1 MNGVGGQLDFGGTA
15 FEGFAFLDGERVETA
30 LDLLREP
37 EDPQG
42 GDAGAEPRRRLRK
55 RKKSSSNAN
64 TNLLVLTD
72 RRIIHLVDNPRERE
86 SVFVSL
92 SDVSAVRVEA
102 QRPGRAAGFVWGGIS
117 ILAAALLW
125 AVWDRPVLDA
135 VAAGVVALMGLYI
148 VWDYI
153 TAPHAVQMIISA
165 GSSQMAM
172 GVHES
177 ISTQRMNG
185 FANSVFE
192 AKSNVH
198 YRGVGESTRAAASAD
213 EHGDAEVTDDSH
225 EHGDGEAADDSHEH
239 GDGEAPDDS
248 HEDGDGEATGDS
260 HEGGER
266 EAPDDS
272 SEPSGSDRVDGGES
286 LERPGDDSSP
296 AVGSSGQ
303 S

>member
-1 MNGVGGQLDFGGTA
+1 MNSVGGQLDFEGTA
-15 FEGFAFLDGERVETA
+15 FEEVAFLEGERVETT

-37 EDPQG
+37 EEPHG
-42 GDAGAEPRRRLRK
+42 GDAGAEPRSRLRK

-72 RRIIHLVDNPRERE
+72 RRIIHLVDNSKGRE
-86 SVFVSL
+86 SVFASL
-92 SDVSAVRVEA
+92 SDVSAVRIEA

-117 ILAAALLW
+117 LLAAALLW
-125 AVWDRPVLDA
+125 AVWDRPVLD
-135 VAAGVVALMGLYI
+135 VAAAGAVALMGLYI
-148 VWDYI
+148 VLDYI
-153 TAPHAVQMIISA
+153 MAPHVVQMIISA
-165 GSSQMAM
+165 GSSQLAM

-198 YRGVGESTRAAASAD
+198 YRDVGQPTRPA
-213 EHGDAEVTDDSH
+213 GDADDGGEV
-225 EHGDGEAADDSHEH
+225 
-239 GDGEAPDDS
+239 EAPDDS
-248 HEDGDGEATGDS
+248 HDGEEAEAPDDS
-260 HEGGER
+260 HDGREV

-286 LERPGDDSSP
+286 MERPGADSSP

>member
-1 MNGVGGQLDFGGTA
+1 MNSVGGQLDFEGTA
-15 FEGFAFLDGERVETA
+15 FEGFTFLEGERVETT

-37 EDPQG
+37 EDPHG
-42 GDAGAEPRRRLRK
+42 GDGSATPRSRRK
-55 RKKSSSNAN
+55 RKKPSDAN

-72 RRIIHLVDNPRERE
+72 RRIIHLVDNSKGRE
-86 SVFVSL
+86 SVFMSL
-92 SDVSAVRVEA
+92 PDVSAVRVEA

-135 VAAGVVALMGLYI
+135 VAAGAVALMGLYI

-153 TAPHAVQMIISA
+153 MAPHVVQMIISA
-165 GSSQMAM
+165 GSSQLAM

-198 YRGVGESTRAAASAD
+198 YRGIGESTRPGSDAD
-213 EHGDAEVTDDSH
+213 EGGEV
-225 EHGDGEAADDSHEH
+225 EAADGSHDVGEVEVA
-239 GDGEAPDDS
+239 DGS
-248 HEDGDGEATGDS
+248 Y
-260 HEGGER
+260 EGGEV
-266 EAPDDS
+266 EAADGSHDVGEVEVADGSYEGGEVGSPDDS

-286 LERPGDDSSP
+286 LGRPGDDSSP

>member
-55 RKKSSSNAN
+55 RKRSSSNAN

-92 SDVSAVRVEA
+92 SDVSAVRVES

-198 YRGVGESTRAAASAD
+198 YRGGGESTRAAAGAD
-213 EHGDAEVTDDSH
+213 EHGEV
-225 EHGDGEAADDSHEH
+225 
-239 GDGEAPDDS
+239 EAPDDS
-248 HEDGDGEATGDS
+248 HDDGEGKALDGS
-260 HEGGER
+260 HEDGER
-266 EAPDDS
+266 EAADGSHDGGEVEAPDDP

-286 LERPGDDSSP
+286 SERPGDDSSP

>member
-1 MNGVGGQLDFGGTA
+1 MNSVGGQLDFGGTA
-15 FEGFAFLDGERVETA
+15 FEGFAFLEGEQVETT

-37 EDPQG
+37 EDPHV
-42 GDAGAEPRRRLRK
+42 GDASATPRRRK
-55 RKKSSSNAN
+55 RKKPSDAN
-64 TNLLVLTD
+64 TSLIVLTD
-72 RRIIHLVDNPRERE
+72 RRIIHLVDNSKGRE
-86 SVFVSL
+86 SVFMSL
-92 SDVSAVRVEA
+92 SDVSAVRVES

-117 ILAAALLW
+117 LLAAALLW

-135 VAAGVVALMGLYI
+135 VAAGAVALMGLYI
-148 VWDYI
+148 VLDYI
-153 TAPHAVQMIISA
+153 MAPHVVQMIISA
-165 GSSQMAM
+165 GSSQLAM

-198 YRGVGESTRAAASAD
+198 YRGIGESTRPG
-213 EHGDAEVTDDSH
+213 GDADDGGEVEAPDDSR
-225 EHGDGEAADDSHEH
+225 EGGEV
-239 GDGEAPDDS
+239 EAPDDS
-248 HEDGDGEATGDS
+248 HDGEEVEVADGS
-260 HEGGER
+260 YEGGEVG
-266 EAPDDS
+266 APDDS
-272 SEPSGSDRVDGGES
+272 SGPSDSDRVDGGES

>member
-1 MNGVGGQLDFGGTA
+1 MNSVGGQLDFEGTA

-117 ILAAALLW
+117 LLAAALLW

-135 VAAGVVALMGLYI
+135 VAAGAVALMGLYI
-148 VWDYI
+148 VLDYI
-153 TAPHAVQMIISA
+153 MAPHAVQMIISA
-165 GSSQMAM
+165 GSSQLAM

-198 YRGVGESTRAAASAD
+198 YRGVGESTRPGSDAD
-213 EHGDAEVTDDSH
+213 EGGEVEAPDGSH
-225 EHGDGEAADDSHEH
+225 DGGEVEVADGSSE
-239 GDGEAPDDS
+239 GGEVGAPDDS
-248 HEDGDGEATGDS
+248 HD
-260 HEGGER
+260 GGEVG
-266 EAPDDS
+266 APDDS

-286 LERPGDDSSP
+286 MERPGDDSSP

>member
-1 MNGVGGQLDFGGTA
+1 MNSVGGQLDFGGTA
-15 FEGFAFLDGERVETA
+15 FEGFAFLEGERVETT

-37 EDPQG
+37 EEPHV
-42 GDAGAEPRRRLRK
+42 GDGSATPRRRK
-55 RKKSSSNAN
+55 RKKPSDAN
-64 TNLLVLTD
+64 TSLIVLTD
-72 RRIIHLVDNPRERE
+72 RRIIHLVDNSKGRE
-86 SVFVSL
+86 SVFMSL

-117 ILAAALLW
+117 LLAAALLW

-148 VWDYI
+148 VLDYI
-153 TAPHAVQMIISA
+153 MAPHVVQMIISA
-165 GSSQMAM
+165 GSSQLAM

-192 AKSNVH
+192 AKSKVH
-198 YRGVGESTRAAASAD
+198 YRGVGESTRAVTAD
-213 EHGDAEVTDDSH
+213 EHGDVEATDDSH
-225 EHGDGEAADDSHEH
+225 DGGDVEATDDSH
-239 GDGEAPDDS
+239 D
-248 HEDGDGEATGDS
+248 
-260 HEGGER
+260 GGEV

-272 SEPSGSDRVDGGES
+272 SDPSGSDWVDDGET
-286 LERPGDDSSP
+286 LERPGDESSP